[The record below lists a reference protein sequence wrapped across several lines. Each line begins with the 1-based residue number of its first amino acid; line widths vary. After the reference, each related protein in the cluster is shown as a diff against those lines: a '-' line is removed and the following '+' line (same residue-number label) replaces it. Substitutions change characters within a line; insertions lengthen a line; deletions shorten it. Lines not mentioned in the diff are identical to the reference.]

1 MDEAPPPPPE
11 EDEQD
16 LEEQLPPVC
25 IALTAKPPATHS
37 MVKQCY
43 VMLCYVNAWHTYCIV
58 GSNSGCWAIRLSGNQ

>member
-43 VMLCYVNAWHTYCIV
+43 VMLC
-58 GSNSGCWAIRLSGNQ
+58 